1 MYKKAYI
8 CDPYNSHAVTLIKR
22 ADPQVQEIY
31 SEIYRR
37 IDRKRDIIA
46 QVPPSDP
53 ALRRAMRETYY
64 LHIYHTNAIEG
75 NSLSLLQT
83 RSIIETGYVVPGK
96 TIKEHTEVLGLHDA
110 LGYINAT
117 LVNKPGPVTID
128 DLLEIHKRVL
138 SYADPHIAGIFRN
151 HQVYIANHIPPSPDL
166 IEQEMNNFF
175 LWLKSESVSKLH
187 PIELAG
193 LAHYWLVHIHPF
205 VDGNGRTARLL
216 MNLILM
222 QSGFP
227 PVTISF
233 SDRLSYYEF
242 LQLGNEGDI
251 RPFLRFV
258 ASCTERSLDA
268 YLDVTGKQILPQESA
283 SDEIDGEQRKRRIE
297 SLFENAIPLS
307 YEIDRAEVS
316 KPSKDNLTDVSDF
329 PSIDNGNDEIEDSP
343 SIDNVHHG
351 PQTEQSASQRS
362 KSEPKCPFE
371 EEFCK

>member
-1 MYKKAYI
+1 
-8 CDPYNSHAVTLIKR
+8 
-22 ADPQVQEIY
+22 
-31 SEIYRR
+31 
-37 IDRKRDIIA
+37 
-46 QVPPSDP
+46 
-53 ALRRAMRETYY
+53 MRETYY

-75 NSLSLLQT
+75 NSMSLLQT

-96 TIKEHTEVLGLHDA
+96 TVKEHTEVLGLHDA
-110 LGYINAT
+110 LGFINST
-117 LVNKPGPVTID
+117 LVNKHGPITME
-128 DLLEIHKRVL
+128 DLLSIHKRVMG
-138 SYADPHIAGIFRN
+138 YTDPHIAGAFRN
-151 HQVYIANHIPPSPDL
+151 HQVYIANHIPPAPGL
-166 IEQEMNNFF
+166 IEQEMDNFF
-175 LWLKSESVSKLH
+175 LWLKSESILKLH

-233 SDRLSYYEF
+233 SDRLAYYEF

-268 YLDVTGKQILPQESA
+268 YLEVTGKHILPVDENDRDDHES
-283 SDEIDGEQRKRRIE
+283 RKMRIE

-307 YEIDRAEVS
+307 YEIDRVDGSNEE
-316 KPSKDNLTDVSDF
+316 NLTVN
-329 PSIDNGNDEIEDSP
+329 IDSAGEIKHDNSV
-343 SIDNVHHG
+343 DNVKFG
-351 PQTEQSASQRS
+351 PSEMRS
-362 KSEPKCPFE
+362 NNPLESEPKCPFE
-371 EEFCK
+371 DEFCK